1 MNNYTD
7 VKILIVEDN
16 FSLRRTITDI
26 LRTVGVTEI
35 IHAEDGKV
43 GLKRLRENDDV
54 DLIMLDWDMP
64 VMTGI
69 QMLRELRS
77 SNSQYSDLPVLM
89 LTAHGTQE
97 DVIEA
102 IQAGASDYIVKPFT
116 PQTVY
121 NKLKKLLKI

>member
-1 MNNYTD
+1 MNYTG

-26 LRTVGVTEI
+26 LRTVGITEI

-43 GLKRLRENDDV
+43 GLKRLRENEGV

-77 SNSQYSDLPVLM
+77 LNSQYSDIPVLM